1 MPDLPTTWLPA
12 ATSLLVSGAVTAAIC
27 PRVIV
32 VLRSRSIVDAEGHRT
47 SHVGVVPR
55 GGGIA
60 VLAGLSVALGLT
72 FGAWRSSNG
81 AIALALA
88 TIAFAAVGLRDDLGG
103 LRATTRLAVQ
113 VGLSGLF
120 ALSVT
125 PHPWGPLG
133 LVAAAAV
140 SAWLVLFVNAF
151 NFMDGINGISSAT
164 TAIIATSLA
173 IASFRWHGGI
183 EVPALALVGAAV
195 AFAPFNATNRIFL
208 GDVGSYLLG
217 SCLAMLSVVGVRHGI
232 PVMAVT
238 LPFILYVADVAFTLA
253 RRASRG
259 ARLMEAHREHVYQR
273 LANEGGWGHER
284 TTLTVSGCTIVLA
297 ALAQIGPLAGLI
309 GLGSAALAAAV
320 VGTYLSLPNR
330 ALIHRAP
337 ART

>member
-1 MPDLPTTWLPA
+1 MTDLSGTWLPA

-32 VLRSRSIVDAEGHRT
+32 VLRNRSIVDAEGHRT

-60 VLAGLSVALGLT
+60 VLAGLVAGLGLT
-72 FGAWRSSNG
+72 FGAWRSSPG

-88 TIAFAAVGLRDDLGG
+88 TVAFAAVGLRDDLGG

-113 VGLSGLF
+113 IGLSGLF
-120 ALSVT
+120 ALSVV
-125 PHPWGPLG
+125 PHPLAPIG
-133 LVAAAAV
+133 LAVLAGVA
-140 SAWLVLFVNAF
+140 AWLVLFVNAF

-232 PVMAVT
+232 PVIAVT
-238 LPFILYVADVAFTLA
+238 LPFVLYVADVGFTLA

-259 ARLMEAHREHVYQR
+259 APLMEAHREHVYQR

-284 TTLTVSGCTIVLA
+284 TTLVVSACTALLA
-297 ALAQIGPLAGLI
+297 ALAQIATLAGVI
-309 GLGSAALAAAV
+309 GLSSALLSAAV
-320 VGTYLSLPNR
+320 VGTYLSLPR
-330 ALIHRAP
+330 RGGLAKVP
-337 ART
+337 ATT